1 MADALAHQAASQV
14 VLTGRSGRAGAS
26 SSLRGLCGRR
36 GGGPS
41 VVLVRC
47 DASASDERAACFGT
61 AARVEAQP
69 GCGRLGGVLHAAG
82 VLADRAIPGQD
93 VGHMRRVFAPKI
105 PAMAGVGEAL
115 VLQGADKS
123 IAFSSISALV
133 GFPKHMNYGFAN
145 AALDSWYSCSKSR
158 GVPGHAVQW
167 GVWAAVGMAV
177 KSSAGR
183 ESSDVGVLPPLQGL
197 SALGHVTRSVPCAV
211 ICANSPSYWPALL
224 RLMPRPSAF
233 YGKLAAFAKAPRIQA
248 QS

>member
-1 MADALAHQAASQV
+1 MVPQLGPSAAVDAVAPAMPGKPGLAFAVTGGLGGLGLLMADALAHEAASQV
-14 VLTGRSGRAGAS
+14 VLTGRSG
-26 SSLRGLCGRR
+26 
-36 GGGPS
+36 
-41 VVLVRC
+41 
-47 DASASDERAACFGT
+47 RAACFGT

-93 VGHMRRVFAPKI
+93 IGHMRRVFAPKI

-145 AALDSWYSCSKSR
+145 AALDSWFSCSKSR

-177 KSSAGR
+177 KGTAAK
-183 ESSDVGVLPPLQGL
+183 ESKDVGVLSPLQGL

-211 ICANSPSYWPALL
+211 ICA
-224 RLMPRPSAF
+224 
-233 YGKLAAFAKAPRIQA
+233 
-248 QS
+248 